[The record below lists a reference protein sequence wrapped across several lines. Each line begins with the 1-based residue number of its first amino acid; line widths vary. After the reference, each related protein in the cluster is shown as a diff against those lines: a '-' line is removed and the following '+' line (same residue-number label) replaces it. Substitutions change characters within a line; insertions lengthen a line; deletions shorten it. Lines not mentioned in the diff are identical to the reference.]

1 MLLIGRK
8 CSQNCCFS
16 QTGYPFWL
24 TMPPSTWGCFV
35 LQPRP
40 CHLILPNLSYGCTL
54 LMSRKTYNLDSYRL
68 NAVAY
73 AIGHEEFAHH
83 DALADAD
90 ACARIALDM
99 ANRHEVDSLDQLLIK
114 TKQRFKTLLV

>member
-1 MLLIGRK
+1 MA
-8 CSQNCCFS
+8 
-16 QTGYPFWL
+16 
-24 TMPPSTWGCFV
+24 M
-35 LQPRP
+35 
-40 CHLILPNLSYGCTL
+40 
-54 LMSRKTYNLDSYRL
+54 KTYNIESYRL

-99 ANRHEVDSLDQLLIK
+99 ANRHEVDSLEDLLIK
-114 TKQRFKTLLV
+114 TKQRFKPLLV